1 MAGGTWDAQNKKYP
15 GVYIRFKSTGGLPLN
30 VGDRGTAAI
39 CEPLSWG
46 PVAQMMEIETGA
58 DLTPYTG
65 YDITHPKNRFLNEM
79 FKGSN
84 RTPAP
89 KKTLLYRPTANGS
102 ARAAAEFG
110 ALTATARYPG
120 VRGNDIIVLIHALT
134 APADTFQVSTIVDG
148 VIVDQQQGKTAEE
161 LVPNEWVT
169 FSGAGALTAGG
180 GQLTEGTDGTVQA
193 AAYSAFLAAL
203 EQEKFDALAYDGTEN
218 TVLDAF
224 QAFIK
229 RMAEDY
235 GRHAQLVAAGMDR
248 PDSRYVINVVSGVT
262 LSDGTELAPQ
272 QAVWWAAGALAGA
285 KYNQDLTYAKY
296 PGAVAAATE
305 QGDSAAGDF
314 VLFAEDGAVKVEYDV
329 NSLTSFTPDAGEIFR
344 YNRTMRLCNTI
355 ANDIYQQ
362 FSDHYIGVVDNNEA
376 GRMLF
381 RGAIV
386 GYLDSIQ
393 ANNGIQN
400 FEAGDVGVEPGQ
412 AADAVEVKIAI
423 QPTMSAAK
431 IYLTIQLN

>member
-1 MAGGTWDAQNKKYP
+1 M
-15 GVYIRFKSTGGLPLN
+15 
-30 VGDRGTAAI
+30 
-39 CEPLSWG
+39 
-46 PVAQMMEIETGA
+46 
-58 DLTPYTG
+58 
-65 YDITHPKNRFLNEM
+65 
-79 FKGSN
+79 
-84 RTPAP
+84 
-89 KKTLLYRPTANGS
+89 
-102 ARAAAEFG
+102 
-110 ALTATARYPG
+110 
-120 VRGNDIIVLIHALT
+120 
-134 APADTFQVSTIVDG
+134 
-148 VIVDQQQGKTAEE
+148 
-161 LVPNEWVT
+161 
-169 FSGAGALTAGG
+169 
-180 GQLTEGTDGTVQA
+180 
-193 AAYSAFLAAL
+193 
-203 EQEKFDALAYDGTEN
+203 
-218 TVLDAF
+218 
-224 QAFIK
+224 
-229 RMAEDY
+229 
-235 GRHAQLVAAGMDR
+235 
-248 PDSRYVINVVSGVT
+248 
-262 LSDGTELAPQ
+262 
-272 QAVWWAAGALAGA
+272 
-285 KYNQDLTYAKY
+285 
-296 PGAVAAATE
+296 AAATE